1 MRSTLRVAGEVCLT
15 AGVLVGL
22 FAAYLMGEPARGRRR
37 RRIGSR
43 RSSTRLG
50 GQVLARRPVL
60 PRVSRRRYRTGSS
73 WLPAG
78 RSPSCA
84 SRRSGAQWRFT
95 IIQGTQLAQLN
106 VSPGHVPGTQLPGQ
120 LGNFAVAGHR
130 VTAGNPFWSL
140 PRLKAGDMVY
150 VDTRY
155 DTYAYRVLARPA
167 WVAPTDLAVLNR
179 SLAIP
184 EWLRPAA

>member
-43 RSSTRLG
+43 AAQPG
-50 GQVLARRPVL
+50 LAGKSWPARPVL
-60 PRVSRRRYRTGSS
+60 PRVSRRRTGPDHPGYR
-73 WLPAG
+73 PAVRLLAHPG
-78 RSPSCA
+78 V
-84 SRRSGAQWRFT
+84 GAQWRFHHHP
-95 IIQGTQLAQLN
+95 GTQLAQLN

-140 PRLKAGDMVY
+140 PGLKAGDMVY

-155 DTYAYRVLARPA
+155 DTYAYRVLARPPGSHR
-167 WVAPTDLAVLNR
+167 PTWPSSTR